1 MTTAACLHYHPSTKV
16 DERWQWTLASASA
29 LLRSVRRA
37 VRTPRTVGESDGSP
51 PQRSPTTSSSP
62 PPSPAP
68 CRRASAASGDVNI
81 PPRSNM
87 IEHCSVSPPCASLHR
102 SSPTTVGLPDNGC
115 QTKKPATLLT
125 SRMNRSA
132 TALPWRND
140 VQRKPSNLT
149 CHLASQPLLS
159 PNSSAFFATL
169 PPQQKRIIQSLHAPI
184 IFT

>member
-1 MTTAACLHYHPSTKV
+1 MTTAAACAITHH
-16 DERWQWTLASASA
+16 ERRRTMASASA
-29 LLRSVRRA
+29 LLCRSVQRA
-37 VRTPRTVGESDGSP
+37 AKMPRTVGKSNGSP
-51 PQRSPTTSSSP
+51 PQRSPMTSSSP

-87 IEHCSVSPPCASLHR
+87 IENCSALPPCASIRR

-132 TALPWRND
+132 AALPWRND

-149 CHLASQPLLS
+149 RHLASQPLLS

-169 PPQQKRIIQSLHAPI
+169 PPQQ
-184 IFT
+184 